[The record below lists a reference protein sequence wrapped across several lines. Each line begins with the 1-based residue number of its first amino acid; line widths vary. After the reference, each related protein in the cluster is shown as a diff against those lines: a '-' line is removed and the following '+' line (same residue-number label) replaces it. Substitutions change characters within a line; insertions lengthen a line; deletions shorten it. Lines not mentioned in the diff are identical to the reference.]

1 MKKVRNLS
9 AWFRRSGARA
19 LPRPRFT
26 ESHFEAYTKTIGS
39 LLLAW
44 NDLHERLATLFVIA
58 LGSEHWQRSLAI
70 WHATRSDYGKRV
82 LLRSVIANSPEP
94 GPQIVH
100 PDGSMTGARP
110 KLIEEIT
117 WILDAANKLEDWR
130 DDSAHTPLRY
140 SYVADILL
148 GGGDILTAPSIL
160 DFGQLIVVP
169 QTGFSNPR
177 ALKIE
182 QNKRDLLV
190 EYRYARDRILILRDY
205 AIAIEF
211 AWSAPPVPWPDRP
224 VLPERRPN
232 RRSKGP
238 AAHRK
243 QK

>member
-1 MKKVRNLS
+1 MKRVKNLS
-9 AWFRRSGARA
+9 AWFRRSGARGI
-19 LPRPRFT
+19 PRPRFT
-26 ESHFEAYTKTIGS
+26 ESHFETHTKSIGS

-58 LGSEHWQRSLAI
+58 LGSKHWRHSLAI

-94 GPQIVH
+94 GPRIVH

-110 KLIEEIT
+110 KLIEEII

-130 DDSAHTPLRY
+130 DDSAHTPLIY
-140 SYVADILL
+140 SYV
-148 GGGDILTAPSIL
+148 GDILNFGDTLSAPSIFDL
-160 DFGQLIVVP
+160 SQLVVVP

-190 EYRYARDRILILRDY
+190 EYRYARNRILILRDY

-224 VLPERRPN
+224 VLPERRPS

-238 AAHRK
+238 ASRRK
-243 QK
+243 RK